1 MPLLTLGI
9 PSSGTSAVLLGAFI
23 LFGIQPGPLLI
34 EEQPELVWG
43 LLASFYIGNVI
54 LLLMNL
60 PLAPLF
66 ASMLRLRYELMYP
79 LILLLSFVGAYAIEN
94 RLWGVWL
101 AFAFGVIGYFM
112 ARFGYPAA
120 PVILGVILGGLME
133 QALLRTQSIGGGSFA
148 IFLDRPIALAIFAL
162 AVFIVA
168 GPLLFKA
175 RRRLRARRATREP
188 HHRKDP
194 RMTLALT
201 GMRVLDLTQV
211 MAGPF
216 CCQLLGDLGADV
228 VKVEPPGVG
237 DQSRRSMG
245 FSMKGEDTAA
255 YLAVNRNKRSVE
267 LNLKHDA
274 SRAAFHRLAETA
286 DVVVE
291 NFRPGVTKRLG
302 VDYETLRERNRG
314 LIYASISGFGQTG
327 PYAMRPGFDLIA
339 QGMSGVMSVTGE
351 PGGDPVKCGIP
362 IGDLSAGLFC
372 AVGILSAYVA
382 RARTG
387 EGQYIDTSLVEGAL
401 ALSIW
406 ESAELWATGNVPQAF
421 GSAHRL
427 TAPYQA
433 LRTKDGHV
441 TVGGN
446 NTRLWTR
453 LCEAVGR
460 PELVDDERFATN
472 ADRMANRAELA
483 AELESALAART
494 TAEWV
499 EALLEAGVPA
509 GPINDYAQVFDDPHI
524 RRARWSWRWSTRWR
538 ARSRVSA
545 SP

>member
-1 MPLLTLGI
+1 
-9 PSSGTSAVLLGAFI
+9 
-23 LFGIQPGPLLI
+23 
-34 EEQPELVWG
+34 
-43 LLASFYIGNVI
+43 
-54 LLLMNL
+54 
-60 PLAPLF
+60 
-66 ASMLRLRYELMYP
+66 
-79 LILLLSFVGAYAIEN
+79 
-94 RLWGVWL
+94 
-101 AFAFGVIGYFM
+101 
-112 ARFGYPAA
+112 
-120 PVILGVILGGLME
+120 
-133 QALLRTQSIGGGSFA
+133 
-148 IFLDRPIALAIFAL
+148 
-162 AVFIVA
+162 
-168 GPLLFKA
+168 
-175 RRRLRARRATREP
+175 
-188 HHRKDP
+188 
-194 RMTLALT
+194 MTLALT

-302 VDYETLRERNRG
+302 VDYETLRERNAG

-524 RRARWSWRWSTRWR
+524 RAREMVVEMEHPVEGTIKGLGIPVKLSGTPGSIRRAAPLLGEHTEEVL
-538 ARSRVSA
+538 AEAGLSA
-545 SP
+545 EEIADLRETAVAS